1 MLFTHWASLT
11 ARMNKVYIA
20 RTDELND
27 DIMFG
32 RLYNAAS
39 RRRREKTDKLL
50 FRKDKMLSLAAE
62 ALLRK
67 ALADIGITHF
77 ELEYGRNGK
86 PYIRDKN
93 IFFNLSHS
101 EDTVMCAV
109 SEREIGAD
117 TEKITDID
125 LEVAKRFFHREEY
138 AMLLEQRT
146 DEEKRDMFFRLWT
159 LKESFVKAVGIG
171 MALSPDSFSIAIE
184 DDKISVRQNIS
195 RGKYY
200 FKEYS
205 LGDGYKYAVCGLSPC
220 FEGAA
225 ETVSLGIYN

>member
-1 MLFTHWASLT
+1 
-11 ARMNKVYIA
+11 MNKVYIA
-20 RTDELND
+20 RTDKLND

-39 RRRREKTDKLL
+39 RRRREKTDKFL

-67 ALADIGITHF
+67 ALADIGIRHF

-117 TEKITDID
+117 VEKVTDID
-125 LEVAKRFFHREEY
+125 IEIAKRFFHCSEY
-138 AMLLEQRT
+138 EMIIRKQT
-146 DEEKRDMFFRLWT
+146 NEEKYDMFFRLWT
-159 LKESFVKAVGIG
+159 LKESFVKATGLG
-171 MALSPDSFSIAIE
+171 MEIPPYSFCIDIK
-184 DDKISVRQNIS
+184 DNDKISVRQNVNQET
-195 RGKYY
+195 YY
-200 FKEYS
+200 FKEYDFN
-205 LGDGYKYAVCGLSPC
+205 DGYKYAVCGLSPY
-220 FEGAA
+220 FEDKV
-225 ETVSLGIYN
+225 EFVTFMKEI